1 MLYIYIYF
9 ILFLICIINIL
20 IVAYFTLQERIVLAS
35 TQLRKGPNVVGLL
48 GIAQPLA
55 DAFKLLMKEII
66 WPYKVNKFLFIL
78 SPFFMLLLSLCLWNI
93 FFLIPSK
100 FINIPPF
107 SLLFPLLFSSLNV
120 LLVIFIGWSANS
132 KYTLQGALR
141 CISQLVSYELV
152 LSLVF
157 LTLIL
162 SYNTL
167 EIINIINQQK
177 YSWGFLDI
185 LVFIL
190 FIIASLA
197 ETNRTPFDLAEAES
211 ELVSGYNTEHSS
223 VLFTY
228 MFLAE
233 YCYIFIMANI
243 IVILFFGGWWGFNKI
258 ISYFFYIIKLLI
270 ILYCF
275 IWVRSTW
282 PRFRYDQLM
291 YFGWLEL
298 LPLALL
304 IFVINI
310 CDELILDNIYILL
323 SW

>member
-1 MLYIYIYF
+1 MLF
-9 ILFLICIINIL
+9 IICLINIL

-35 TQLRKGPNVVGLL
+35 IQIRKGPNSVGFL
-48 GIAQPLA
+48 GIGQPLA

-78 SPFFMLLLSLCLWNI
+78 TPLLMLLLSLCLWNI
-93 FFLIPSK
+93 FFFHPFK

-107 SLLFPLLFSSLNV
+107 TLLFPLLFSSLNI
-120 LLVIFIGWSANS
+120 LFVILIGWSANS

-152 LSLVF
+152 FSLVF

-162 SYNTL
+162 SYHSL
-167 EIINIINQQK
+167 EVIYIIIQQK
-177 YSWGFLDI
+177 NFWGFFDI
-185 LVFIL
+185 LTFIL
-190 FIIASLA
+190 FITTCLA

-243 IVILFFGGWWGFNKI
+243 ITIFFLGGWLNFFFISISFYFIKI
-258 ISYFFYIIKLLI
+258 LI
-270 ILYCF
+270 VLYGF
-275 IWVRSTW
+275 IWIRATW

-291 YFGWLEL
+291 YFGRLEL
-298 LPLALL
+298 LPLALCVF
-304 IFVINI
+304 IINI
-310 CDELILDNIYILL
+310 IDELFLDDMFLL
-323 SW
+323 LAW

>member
-1 MLYIYIYF
+1 MCVL
-9 ILFLICIINIL
+9 NIL

-35 TQLRKGPNVVGLL
+35 TQLRKGPNVVGFL

-55 DAFKLLMKEII
+55 DAFKLLLKEII
-66 WPYKVNKFLFIL
+66 WPYKVNKFLFVL
-78 SPFFMLLLSLCLWNI
+78 APFFMLLLSLCLWNI
-93 FFLIPSK
+93 FFLVPFT

-152 LSLVF
+152 FSLVF
-157 LTLIL
+157 LTLVL
-162 SYNTL
+162 GYNTL

-177 YSWGFLDI
+177 YTWGCLDI
-185 LVFIL
+185 IVFLL
-190 FIIASLA
+190 FFVASLA

-211 ELVSGYNTEHSS
+211 ELVSGYSS

-233 YCYIFIMANI
+233 YCYIFIISNI
-243 IVILFFGGWWGFNKI
+243 IVILFFGGWLGFNF
-258 ISYFFYIIKLLI
+258 SFMFYIFKLLG

-275 IWVRSTW
+275 IWIRTTW

-304 IFVINI
+304 IFIINI
-310 CDELILDNIYILL
+310 CDELILDNVYFLF